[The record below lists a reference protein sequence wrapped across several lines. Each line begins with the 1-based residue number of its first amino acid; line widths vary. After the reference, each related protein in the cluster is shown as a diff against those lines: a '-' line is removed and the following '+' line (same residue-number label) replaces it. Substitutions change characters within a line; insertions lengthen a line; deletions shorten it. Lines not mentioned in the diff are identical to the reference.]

1 MKKVLLI
8 GCLNKTLSGI
18 MDCLSDDYQV
28 QLCPENSDSV
38 KDMVCLIKPDLIII
52 SQVGMVDEDIP
63 IFDLFETRY
72 LRTPMLIIALKEL
85 EQHFEAILETDR
97 KAMPIYRPVTKSKIL
112 EACNKLLKKDTSD
125 DEEVSPT
132 KKAVT
137 KPNDNSDDL
146 DDTGWKNIL
155 IVDDSMLVLRNVKRL
170 LKEKYEVSIAE
181 SGNQAIQIMQK
192 RKIDLVLLD
201 YEMPGWDGRKTLE
214 AMRKD
219 PDLADIPV
227 VFLTGISE
235 REHILSVLQLNPA
248 GYLLKPTNQEK
259 LIETIES
266 VLQDKIKAKD
276 EEDKN

>member
-28 QLCPENSDSV
+28 QLCPENLDSV

-85 EQHFEAILETDR
+85 EKHFDAILATDR
-97 KAMPIYRPVTKSKIL
+97 KVTPIYRPVTKSKIL
-112 EACNKLLKKDTSD
+112 EACNKLLKKASAD
-125 DEEVSPT
+125 DDSSPT
-132 KKAVT
+132 KRAT
-137 KPNDNSDDL
+137 ARSYDNSDDS
-146 DDTGWKNIL
+146 DNTSWKNIL

-201 YEMPGWDGRKTLE
+201 YEMPGWDGKKTLE
-214 AMRKD
+214 AMRKE

-266 VLQDKIKAKD
+266 VLQDKINAKD
-276 EEDKN
+276 EEERL